1 MPAWLYWCYFSCANL
16 YAERDEIERAVEIST
31 LVAGHFATW
40 MEIKKLASNLILK
53 LGSSFS
59 TQLDEEYIETDQNII
74 WQQIH
79 RLLENDF
86 RPT

>member
-1 MPAWLYWCYFSCANL
+1 LALLVLFSCANL